1 MIPIA
6 IGFLNP
12 FGIALN
18 PMIAGLAMTI
28 SSLTVVFNAL
38 RLRNLKLEIE

>member
-6 IGFLNP
+6 VGLFSSWNIN
-12 FGIALN
+12 LN
-18 PMIAGLAMTI
+18 PMIAGFAMTI

-38 RLRNLKLEIE
+38 RLKKIRLGRK